1 MSPKFVLNA
10 VVSYKDVDRE
20 ETLLLSSIFGF
31 LQEAAIQ
38 QANLF
43 DTGTRAAAAS
53 GSSWVLNRMSVKID
67 RYPKYEDHLRV
78 ETWSARV
85 AGFRGYREYRIFS
98 GEERIISGSSLWLYF
113 NLSSKA
119 LVRVPAQVAENFPS
133 VEDEVYAPNLDTFP
147 ITFPAETAPKQ
158 SISIRYSDVDG
169 NGHVNNTAYFDFLQT
184 ALNCRSLSPKPERL
198 QIKFLKEIPPDTA
211 AVDVQLEP
219 RGPATVFSISAEA
232 AIFAQGQLD

>member
-1 MSPKFVLNA
+1 MGAPRRDAVAGSMSPKFVLNA

-133 VEDEVYAPNLDTFP
+133 VEDEVYAPNLDTFRSRFRLRP
-147 ITFPAETAPKQ
+147 PRNNLYRFAIPTWMEMVTLTTPP
-158 SISIRYSDVDG
+158 ISI
-169 NGHVNNTAYFDFLQT
+169 F
-184 ALNCRSLSPKPERL
+184 CRQP
-198 QIKFLKEIPPDTA
+198 
-211 AVDVQLEP
+211 
-219 RGPATVFSISAEA
+219 
-232 AIFAQGQLD
+232 